1 VSTFIEIEQSK
12 LHYTIYGH
20 GRKKLLAFHGFGQSA
35 KDYNNFSNTIQDDY
49 TVYSFDLFFHG
60 ESIWQEKEKPLEK
73 EQLAQFVIA
82 FLKKENVEQFSL
94 VGYSLGAKFLLAILE
109 KFNTQ
114 VDGITFIAPDG
125 IKTNFWY
132 SLATYPILLRRF
144 FKVMI
149 LNPKPLFHLIGFL
162 KKIRIVDKGLYKFAT
177 SQLITEPQRNRVY
190 YSWTVFRHL
199 HFDMT
204 DIAALINTHEI
215 KVEMYLGKYD
225 RIITEKNMNNLLH
238 LLDNYTLEILDTG
251 HNTLLNDVAHFF
263 SETDSDK

>member
-1 VSTFIEIEQSK
+1 MSTFIEIEQSE
-12 LHYTIYGH
+12 LNYTIYGH

-35 KDYNNFSNTIQDDY
+35 KDYNNFSNAIQNEY

-60 ESIWQEKEKPLEK
+60 QSIWKKKGNPIEK
-73 EQLAQFVIA
+73 EQLAQFIFT
-82 FLKKENVEQFSL
+82 FLKKENIEQFSL
-94 VGYSLGAKFLLAILE
+94 VGYSLGAKFLLTILE
-109 KFNTQ
+109 KFNSQ
-114 VDGITFIAPDG
+114 IEKIILIAPDG

-149 LNPKPLFHLIGFL
+149 LNPKPLFRLIGVL

-177 SQLITEPQRNRVY
+177 SQLITKPQRNRVY

-199 HFDMT
+199 SFDMT
-204 DIAALINTHEI
+204 DIAALINTNKI

-225 RIITEKNMNNLLH
+225 QIITENNMNNLLH

-251 HNTLLNDVAHFF
+251 HNTLLNDVAHFL
-263 SETDSDK
+263 SKTDSNK